1 MDITIVHI
9 NVDQENE
16 VNTKEESDKKQ
27 EDDKTKNT
35 KSIET
40 QTAVPTTEGKDASIC
55 PDYKN
60 KRCIFG
66 LK

>member
-1 MDITIVHI
+1 MLVKRMRSI
-9 NVDQENE
+9 QK
-16 VNTKEESDKKQ
+16 KEETDKKQ

-40 QTAVPTTEGKDASIC
+40 QTTGPTTEGKDASIR

-60 KRCIFG
+60 
-66 LK
+66 